1 MQEMEKRESMTEEL
15 RAQLMGVK
23 LTKKEKLIAE
33 FILDN
38 FAEACFI
45 TSTEIARRLQVSD
58 SSVIRFTRTLGYT
71 GFMDFQRS
79 IRKTYT
85 ERINSVS
92 DNITIPSERLKLS
105 IGKLDQSDIM
115 ESYFSNVLQNLKS
128 CVNQN
133 DSLSFERA
141 AAIDLAGRNVFEAVR
156 MSVTPKIIET
166 PWISAVAID
175 GIEVKVIAKVTVRA
189 NLARLVGGAG
199 EETIIARVGEGIV
212 TTVGSSQSH
221 KSVLENPDLIS
232 RTVLA
237 KGLDSGTAFEI
248 LSIDIADVDIG
259 RNIGAHLQIQQAEA
273 DKQIAQAKAEE
284 RRATAIAMEQEMKAE
299 VERMKAKVVEAEAQ
313 VPMAMADAL
322 RSGNLGV
329 MDYYKFQNVQADTKM
344 KTNFADT
351 DLTGVLHKEPPKD
364 QK

>member
-1 MQEMEKRESMTEEL
+1 
-15 RAQLMGVK
+15 MGVK

-141 AAIDLAGRNVFEAVR
+141 AGLITGSKRKFI
-156 MSVTPKIIET
+156 VTSRAKFLRRGYAA
-166 PWISAVAID
+166 SAVEAS
-175 GIEVKVIAKVTVRA
+175 A
-189 NLARLVGGAG
+189 AG
-199 EETIIARVGEGIV
+199 C
-212 TTVGSSQSH
+212 
-221 KSVLENPDLIS
+221 L
-232 RTVLA
+232 
-237 KGLDSGTAFEI
+237 
-248 LSIDIADVDIG
+248 
-259 RNIGAHLQIQQAEA
+259 RNI
-273 DKQIAQAKAEE
+273 
-284 RRATAIAMEQEMKAE
+284 
-299 VERMKAKVVEAEAQ
+299 
-313 VPMAMADAL
+313 PP
-322 RSGNLGV
+322 RS
-329 MDYYKFQNVQADTKM
+329 
-344 KTNFADT
+344 
-351 DLTGVLHKEPPKD
+351 
-364 QK
+364 

>member
-1 MQEMEKRESMTEEL
+1 MTEEL

-141 AAIDLAGRNVFEAVR
+141 AGLITGSKRKFI
-156 MSVTPKIIET
+156 VT
-166 PWISAVAID
+166 S
-175 GIEVKVIAKVTVRA
+175 RA
-189 NLARLVGGAG
+189 NSCVGDMLLLLLKHLLPDVYETSHPALNVIDHLCDITENDCIVAVSFPRYSEMDLLAAQMAYEAGAK
-199 EETIIARVGEGIV
+199 IV
-212 TTVGSSQSH
+212 LITDKASS
-221 KSVLENPDLIS
+221 P
-232 RTVLA
+232 LA
-237 KGLDSGTAFEI
+237 KYATQLLTVSVDSNTFFNSYVAVLFTIELLCSFISKKNGIFHR
-248 LSIDIADVDIG
+248 SKIA
-259 RNIGAHLQIQQAEA
+259 AHRQIS
-273 DKQIAQAKAEE
+273 
-284 RRATAIAMEQEMKAE
+284 
-299 VERMKAKVVEAEAQ
+299 V
-313 VPMAMADAL
+313 
-322 RSGNLGV
+322 
-329 MDYYKFQNVQADTKM
+329 
-344 KTNFADT
+344 
-351 DLTGVLHKEPPKD
+351 
-364 QK
+364 